1 MRDINPLALTALAN
15 DAMIHIIPLADF
27 DFVEGIERFWA
38 GPEGHALSWNSQVWN
53 SISDIGQIDKISEAQ
68 QGLADA
74 RTVVSLRVNSEQV
87 DVIDGADSRGRAANI
102 HLLIVSDTLSVL
114 GSLSFAKTM
123 GALRVLAS
131 VRGSNEEQDKIVEE
145 KIELELLDETA
156 TLGRSFFTRMTYE
169 QGLRIDPADHGLQF
183 VSDPTMGNL
192 PGGLTD
198 ARNPPQ
204 HYDNWAPLD
213 PYTNNY

>member
-87 DVIDGADSRGRAANI
+87 DVI
-102 HLLIVSDTLSVL
+102 
-114 GSLSFAKTM
+114 SLSFAKTM